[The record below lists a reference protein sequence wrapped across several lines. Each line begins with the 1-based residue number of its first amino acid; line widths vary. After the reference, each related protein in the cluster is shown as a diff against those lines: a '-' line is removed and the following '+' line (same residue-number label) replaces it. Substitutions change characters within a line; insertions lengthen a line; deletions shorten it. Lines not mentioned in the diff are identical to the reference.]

1 MTRDAAG
8 RGRADRSEA
17 ANRSS
22 YGEPWVDSAATVQ
35 LTLPDRA
42 GRRGRP
48 GGEGTD
54 GRRPDALSDRA
65 RVAVDAVLLA
75 AVAVLAAAVLVAPH
89 SPVRAAAAF
98 TCLAL
103 LPGWAALSRLAPLD
117 PVTTVGLAI
126 AFSLAAD
133 LLVAVALVFA
143 GAWHPLPAALLLGV
157 PSVGLVGHDLYRRGA
172 QRGAALT
179 RPVSVLGS
187 TGKDSAR

>member
-1 MTRDAAG
+1 M
-8 RGRADRSEA
+8 
-17 ANRSS
+17 
-22 YGEPWVDSAATVQ
+22 DSAATIEINM
-35 LTLPDRA
+35 LDRA

-48 GGEGTD
+48 DGDDAD
-54 GRRPDALSDRA
+54 GRRADTLPERA

-75 AVAVLAAAVLVAPH
+75 AVAVLAVVVLLAPH
-89 SPVRAAAAF
+89 SPVRPAVAF

-103 LPGWAALSRLAPLD
+103 LPGWAVLTRLAPLD
-117 PVTTVGLAI
+117 AATTVGLAI

-172 QRGAALT
+172 QRGAGPT